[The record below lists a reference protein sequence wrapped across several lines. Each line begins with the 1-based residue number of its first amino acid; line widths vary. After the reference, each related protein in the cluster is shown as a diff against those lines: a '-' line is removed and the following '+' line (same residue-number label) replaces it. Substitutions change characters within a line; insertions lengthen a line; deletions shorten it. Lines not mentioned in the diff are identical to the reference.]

1 MTANRDA
8 FSEYD
13 ALFSHGSSSHVEA
26 SSKCTNSVRGGLV
39 RFLYNVSWILTCIL
53 FNCQKLTERK
63 IFQDFSNISGSL
75 HSDDIVKC
83 ICSA

>member
-1 MTANRDA
+1 MTVNRDA
-8 FSEYD
+8 FSKYD

-26 SSKCTNSVRGGLV
+26 SSKCTNSARGGLV
-39 RFLYNVSWILTCIL
+39 RFLYNASWILTCIL
-53 FNCQKLTERK
+53 FNCQKLTEEN
-63 IFQDFSNISGSL
+63 FPGLSNISGPL